1 MTNRKLQDGRIDQK
15 PSSVEISQIDCQF
28 LPQARVNRYRL
39 QLVSRGLAALAER
52 VKLLQGTFNVRGPIG
67 GGNEISLDICKD
79 AGGLSQ

>member
-15 PSSVEISQIDCQF
+15 PSSVETSQIDCQF
-28 LPQARVNRYRL
+28 LPQARGNRL
-39 QLVSRGLAALAER
+39 QLISRGLAALAER

-67 GGNEISLDICKD
+67 GGNEINLDICKD